1 VLKEFPSL
9 KIEIQGHTDDVG
21 GRDFN
26 LDLSQRRADSV
37 KRYLVEHGIEES
49 RIKTVGFGPDKPID
63 PAKTSKARAKN
74 RRIEFKVLID
84 RPEGAASS
92 DDGDAPTGTTP
103 APAAGGGK

>member
-1 VLKEFPSL
+1 LSL

-21 GRDFN
+21 GREFN
-26 LDLSQRRADSV
+26 LELSERRAESV
-37 KRYLVEHGIEES
+37 KRYLVEKGIDES
-49 RIKTVGFGPDKPID
+49 RIKTSGFGPDRPID

-92 DDGDAPTGTTP
+92 EDGDAPP
-103 APAAGGGK
+103 DAGK